1 MTKKVAKKAA
11 KPKAAAG
18 NSAKDLAWL
27 TPAKIKSIRAEL
39 VAMRDDILK
48 TVRKQS
54 IHEVDNGDSVDQAS
68 QSIEKELMF
77 ELSDN
82 ERTTLDMVEAAIR
95 KIDNGTYGLCEA
107 TQKAITRARLEAI
120 PLRALLD
127 RLSEPA
133 RAEGDGS
140 RRAGPGLQR
149 HRRDRTRR
157 RLEGLPSVGC
167 NGCFPVESSHRLC
180 GMGDERRGLA

>member
-1 MTKKVAKKAA
+1 MTKKLVKKPASASA
-11 KPKAAAG
+11 KPKASAG
-18 NSAKDLAWL
+18 ASAKDLAWL

-39 VAMRDDILK
+39 VAMRDDILR

-54 IHEVDNGDSVDQAS
+54 IGEVDNGDSVDQAS

-107 TQKAITRARLEAI
+107 TQKPITRARLEAI
-120 PLRALLD
+120 PYARYSIAYQNQIEQKVTEAAEPGLD
-127 RLSEPA
+127 FSVIGET
-133 RAEGDGS
+133 E
-140 RRAGPGLQR
+140 RAG
-149 HRRDRTRR
+149 
-157 RLEGLPSVGC
+157 E
-167 NGCFPVESSHRLC
+167 
-180 GMGDERRGLA
+180 

>member
-1 MTKKVAKKAA
+1 MTKKIVKKSVRPVS
-11 KPKAAAG
+11 KSKAEAS
-18 NSAKDLAWL
+18 NPAKDLAWL
-27 TPAKIKSIRAEL
+27 TPAKLKSIRAEL
-39 VAMRDDILK
+39 VEMRDDILR

-54 IHEVDNGDSVDQAS
+54 IHDVDNGDSVDQAS

-120 PLRALLD
+120 PY
-127 RLSEPA
+127 A
-133 RAEGDGS
+133 RYSIAYQNQLEQKVTE
-140 RRAGPGLQR
+140 AQEPGL
-149 HRRDRTRR
+149 DF
-157 RLEGLPSVGC
+157 SVIG
-167 NGCFPVESSHRLC
+167 ES
-180 GMGDERRGLA
+180 ERAD

>member
-1 MTKKVAKKAA
+1 MTKKVAKKPAA
-11 KPKAAAG
+11 KASSG
-18 NSAKDLAWL
+18 STAKDLSWL
-27 TPAKIKSIRAEL
+27 TPAKLKSIRTEL
-39 VAMRDDILK
+39 VALRDDILK

-95 KIDNGTYGLCEA
+95 KIDNGTYGVCEA

-120 PLRALLD
+120 PYARYSIAYQNQLEQKVTDAAEQGLD
-127 RLSEPA
+127 FSVIGETERV
-133 RAEGDGS
+133 GD
-140 RRAGPGLQR
+140 
-149 HRRDRTRR
+149 
-157 RLEGLPSVGC
+157 
-167 NGCFPVESSHRLC
+167 
-180 GMGDERRGLA
+180 

>member
-1 MTKKVAKKAA
+1 MTKKVARKAA

-27 TPAKIKSIRAEL
+27 TSAKIKSIRAEL
-39 VAMRDDILK
+39 VSLRDDILK

-54 IHEVDNGDSVDQAS
+54 IGDVDNGDSVDQAS

-107 TQKAITRARLEAI
+107 TQKPITRARLEAI
-120 PLRALLD
+120 PYARYSIAYQNQLEQKVTEA
-127 RLSEPA
+127 SEPGLDFSVIG
-133 RAEGDGS
+133 ETE
-140 RRAGPGLQR
+140 RAG
-149 HRRDRTRR
+149 
-157 RLEGLPSVGC
+157 E
-167 NGCFPVESSHRLC
+167 
-180 GMGDERRGLA
+180 